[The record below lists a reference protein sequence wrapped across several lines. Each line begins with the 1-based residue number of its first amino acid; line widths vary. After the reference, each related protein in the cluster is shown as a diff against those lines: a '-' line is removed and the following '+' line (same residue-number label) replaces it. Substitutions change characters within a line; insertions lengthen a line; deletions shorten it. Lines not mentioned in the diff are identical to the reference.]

1 MEPILKK
8 IMFILA
14 IIYIISLG
22 GYLITKDNPAI
33 ETQNE
38 SSNYTFLTLPPVK
51 EGEIVGRFIILSDEG
66 EINANYYTYHQYL
79 VYDKD
84 TYIIYI
90 YELGS
95 YHISISPYYCLD
107 ENDNPQIAVYRE
119 GLGRSKYEN

>member
-8 IMFILA
+8 LMFILA

-95 YHISISPYYCLD
+95 YHTAISPYYCLD